1 MLEKILCSKKES
13 FFAFKGNIAPSFL
26 TVIFRSGGEKL
37 SKKFRFSQD

>member
-1 MLEKILCSKKES
+1 MLEKISGNQMES